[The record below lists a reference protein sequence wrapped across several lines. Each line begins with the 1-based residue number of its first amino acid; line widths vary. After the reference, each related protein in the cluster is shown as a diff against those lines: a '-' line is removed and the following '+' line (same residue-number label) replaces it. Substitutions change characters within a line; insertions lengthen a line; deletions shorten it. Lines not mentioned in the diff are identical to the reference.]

1 MTEQCGSPNICPECM
16 RTEFKRERDAL
27 AKAG

>member
-1 MTEQCGSPNICPECM
+1 MQQARAQDICPECM
-16 RTEFKRERDAL
+16 RAEFKRERDAL